1 MQKNALKGR
10 IPKRWL
16 EKHHL
21 QKQNSRMEDGFC
33 RDLAWNYSKTTF
45 FLKKTAL
52 KSRIPKKAL
61 EQNHLQKQNSQKGD
75 GFWRD
80 LAWNYSKTKSRIPER
95 RMVFEEI

>member
-1 MQKNALKGR
+1 MVFVEIYSLKLFKNH
-10 IPKRWL
+10 I
-16 EKHHL
+16 
-21 QKQNSRMEDGFC
+21 
-33 RDLAWNYSKTTF
+33 F
-45 FLKKTAL
+45 FKKTAL